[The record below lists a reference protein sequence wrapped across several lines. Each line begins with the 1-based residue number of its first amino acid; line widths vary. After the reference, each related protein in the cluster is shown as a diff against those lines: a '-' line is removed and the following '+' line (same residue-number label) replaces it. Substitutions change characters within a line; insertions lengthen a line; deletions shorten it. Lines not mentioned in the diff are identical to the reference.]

1 MFKVSYNKTNA
12 AGQELT
18 KNTTVRQ
25 PNVQFHGET
34 GKLYTLI
41 MSDPDAPAA
50 DWLHWLVINND
61 GSSKEELVP
70 YSPPK
75 PPSGIHRY
83 IFYLCEQSQ
92 PLRLQAPPRALFDTH
107 NFIKTNKLRIVKQ
120 VQFLQRAARA

>member
-1 MFKVSYNKTNA
+1 MFKVSYNKTPV

-18 KNTTVRQ
+18 KNVTTRQ
-25 PNVQFHGET
+25 PNVQFRGAHNHM
-34 GKLYTLI
+34 YTLI

-61 GSSKEELVP
+61 GTNKQEVLP
-70 YSPPK
+70 YSPPA
-75 PPSGIHRY
+75 PPSGTHRY

-92 PLRLQAPPRALFDTH
+92 PIKPLSPKRALFDTH

-120 VQFLQRAARA
+120 VQFLQSA